1 MDETCKAYLRRLRRK
16 VRSLRE
22 AIHHNVVH
30 AEVLSG
36 LQSESLN
43 QMVIL
48 RELLE
53 YGIMKG

>member
-1 MDETCKAYLRRLRRK
+1 MWMKLVK
-16 VRSLRE
+16 H
-22 AIHHNVVH
+22 IVVH